1 MKDKELRKLMEE
13 RIVKVEFSEAEVL
26 TLHAVAV
33 LKDGRDAMTKLLRKR
48 ISPVAMKILE
58 QRKVHNKQVV

>member
-13 RIVKVEFSEAEVL
+13 RMVNIEFSEAEVL

-33 LKDGRDAMTKLLRKR
+33 LKDGREAMTKLLRKR
-48 ISPVAMKILE
+48 ITPVAMKILE
-58 QRKVHNKQVV
+58 QRKEYN